1 MKYKENKIALYGTI
15 GAFALSGIF
24 ITTQIISLNS
34 LHFWPLFQII
44 TLPLLLHFGKK
55 FFLTSKIASFLILLS
70 FFTIVMDL
78 TNLMPA
84 LFFLIFMALHKLT
97 GIGDAMD
104 FETLFKLKPIFF
116 LLLSVPFYKGLT
128 LMANVLLGT
137 KRDEIYIQDEKS
149 LLAHLPSSNA
159 GKEYDLITAGSV
171 VFSKYTET
179 ITISARNLENL
190 IDYSFVLRDKRNSI
204 LGLISGNH
212 IVTVKNCHLS
222 NKGDFLFIEKTIKPL
237 FKQRETF
244 VYVLYI
250 ADLNDVIKTK
260 IYQYL
265 RFEVDA
271 NNNPVNVSSN
281 STTQKIASPESESI
295 TNNNTVMI
303 DEALTLDSVKVENDD
318 LKDNNSSNN

>member
-1 MKYKENKIALYGTI
+1 MKYKENKVALYGLI
-15 GAFALSGIF
+15 GAFALSGIL
-24 ITTQIISLNS
+24 ITTQVVSLNS

-44 TLPLLLHFGKK
+44 ALPLLLHFGKK
-55 FFLTSKIASFLILLS
+55 LFLTSKVASFLILLL

-104 FETLFKLKPIFF
+104 FETLFKLKPVFF
-116 LLLSVPFYKGLT
+116 LLLSVPFYKGIT

-137 KRDEIYIQDEKS
+137 KKDEIYIQDEKA
-149 LLAHLPSSNA
+149 LLTKIPSSNS

-171 VFSKYTET
+171 VFSKHTET
-179 ITISARNLENL
+179 ITINARNLEKL
-190 IDYSFVLRDKRNSI
+190 IDYSFVLRDKRSSI
-204 LGLISGNH
+204 LGLINGNN
-212 IVTVKNCHLS
+212 IATVKNCHLS
-222 NKGDFLFIEKTIKPL
+222 NDGNFLFIEKTLKPL
-237 FKQRETF
+237 FKERETF

-250 ADLNDVIKTK
+250 AELNDVIKTK

-271 NNNPVNVSSN
+271 NNNPVNVSVDNTNISMAEAVTFDNVNLEDEEIKDGNPFSN
-281 STTQKIASPESESI
+281 
-295 TNNNTVMI
+295 
-303 DEALTLDSVKVENDD
+303 
-318 LKDNNSSNN
+318 